1 MITRIRP
8 SRVPALQ
15 DAPRP
20 TGSWRRRLGVL
31 LWAAGFA
38 ATLAAA
44 NIATSRWGLVPAGF
58 GLGVTAGT
66 YTAGLALALRDGL
79 HDAAGVRGVLAALAV
94 GIALS
99 AVTADPR
106 IVVASTVA
114 AAAGELVDLA
124 AYLPLRDRRRRTAVA
139 VSGAIGGLVDT
150 VGFLWL
156 AGFPLTGSA
165 VGGQVL
171 VKAVWV
177 TGGYLLL
184 REVLRRAVSR
194 QRQLARRP

>member
-1 MITRIRP
+1 MIPLLRP
-8 SRVPALQ
+8 ARVPALL
-15 DAPRP
+15 DARRP
-20 TGSWRRRLGVL
+20 ASGRRHRLGVL

-79 HDAAGVRGVLAALAV
+79 HDAAGIRGVLAALAV
-94 GIALS
+94 GIVLS

-114 AAAGELVDLA
+114 AAAGEMADLA
-124 AYLPLRDRRRRTAVA
+124 AYLPLRKRRRRTAVA
-139 VSGAIGGLVDT
+139 VSG
-150 VGFLWL
+150 
-156 AGFPLTGSA
+156 A

-177 TGGYLLL
+177 TGCYLLL

-194 QRQLARRP
+194 ERQLARRP

>member
-1 MITRIRP
+1 MISLLRRA
-8 SRVPALQ
+8 RVPALLGVQ
-15 DAPRP
+15 PAS
-20 TGSWRRRLGVL
+20 GRRHRLGVL

-38 ATLAAA
+38 AMLAAA

-58 GLGVTAGT
+58 GLSVTAGT

-94 GIALS
+94 GIVLS

-106 IVVASTVA
+106 IVLASTVA
-114 AAAGELVDLA
+114 AAAGELADLA
-124 AYLPLRDRRRRTAVA
+124 AYLPLRERRRKTAVA
-139 VSGAIGGLVDT
+139 VSGAVGGLVDT
-150 VGFLWL
+150 AGFLWL
-156 AGFPLTGSA
+156 AGFGLTGSA

>member
-1 MITRIRP
+1 MSTRLRL
-8 SRVPALQ
+8 SHVLALPGV
-15 DAPRP
+15 PRP
-20 TGSWRRRLGVL
+20 AGGRRHRLGVL

-44 NIATSRWGLVPAGF
+44 NIATTRWGLVPAGF
-58 GLGVTAGT
+58 GLSVTAGT

-94 GIALS
+94 GIVLS

-114 AAAGELVDLA
+114 AAAGELADLA
-124 AYLPLRDRRRRTAVA
+124 AYLPLRHRRRRTAVA
-139 VSGAIGGLVDT
+139 VSGAVGGLVDT

-156 AGFPLTGSA
+156 AGFTLTGSA

-184 REVLRRAVSR
+184 REVLRRVVPGE
-194 QRQLARRP
+194 RQLARRP